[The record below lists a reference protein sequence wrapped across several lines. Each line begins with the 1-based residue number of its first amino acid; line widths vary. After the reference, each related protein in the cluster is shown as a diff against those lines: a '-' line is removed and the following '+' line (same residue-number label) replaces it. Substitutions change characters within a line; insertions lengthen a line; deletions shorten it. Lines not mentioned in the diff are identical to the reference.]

1 MSKNMNLSRGILV
14 DKQSLNKIP
23 SKPGVYLFYT
33 KKKELIY
40 VGKAISLKNRV
51 KSYFSGQKNY
61 RPIELMIHQ
70 VYFVKYSVVDSALDA
85 IILEGNLIKKFRP
98 KYNVLWKDDKSW
110 NYITVSK
117 DEYPKVETVRER
129 ELGLLTDS
137 QMKNNYRALF
147 GPYPGLK
154 TKETMKILRR
164 MFNISVC
171 NPNAKR
177 ACLYREMQECLGVCT
192 REISAKEYQK
202 KVIVPLELFLEGKK
216 EKLIKK
222 IEREMLLASRK
233 HDFEEAGR
241 LRDRLKYLQQVRDIA
256 LVNDSFIKEK
266 FKNIGEKFLVKRI
279 EGYDISNL
287 GVSDKVGSMVVFDSN
302 EPIKSEYRKFNVRS
316 IKGQSDVGC
325 LKEIMSRRFNR
336 KDWMLPDI
344 ILVDGGIAQIRAVK
358 KVLQEKNILIPIVGI
373 VKGPKRLRNDFYLI
387 SKDPVVV
394 NWLKKNK
401 NLLINVRDEAH
412 RFAIAFHRQ
421 KRSIL
426 K

>member
-1 MSKNMNLSRGILV
+1 MPKNMNLSRGISV
-14 DKQSLNKIP
+14 DKQSLKNIP

-51 KSYFSGQKNY
+51 KSYFSGPKNH
-61 RPIELMIHQ
+61 RPIELMIHE
-70 VYFVKYSVVDSALDA
+70 VYLIKYVVTDSALDA
-85 IILEGNLIKKFRP
+85 IILEGNLIKKYRP

-110 NYITVSK
+110 NYITITK
-117 DEYPKVETVRER
+117 DEYPKVGTARER
-129 ELGLLTDS
+129 ELSLLTDS
-137 QMKNNYRALF
+137 QITNNYYALF

-164 MFNISVC
+164 MFNISTC
-171 NPNAKR
+171 TSNAKR
-177 ACLYREMQECLGVCT
+177 ACLYRQMGECLGVCT
-192 REISAKEYQK
+192 GEISSKEYKK
-202 KVIVPLELFLEGKK
+202 KVITPLKLFLEGKK
-216 EKLIKK
+216 EKLIQKIKK
-222 IEREMLLASRK
+222 AMMSASK
-233 HDFEEAGR
+233 NQNFEEAGR
-241 LRDRLKYLQQVRDIA
+241 LRDTIKSLQHVKDIS

-266 FKNIGEKFLVKRI
+266 FENANGKFLVKRI

-287 GVSDKVGSMVVFDSN
+287 GVADKVGSMVVFDFN
-302 EPIKSEYRKFNVRS
+302 EPIKSEYRKFIIRS

-325 LKEIMSRRFNR
+325 LKEIISRRLNR

-358 KVLQEKNILIPIVGI
+358 KSLQEKNIAIPIVGI
-373 VKGPKRLRNDFYLI
+373 AKGQKRLRNDFYLI
-387 SKDPVVV
+387 SRNPAVID
-394 NWLKKNK
+394 WTEKNK
-401 NLLINVRDEAH
+401 NLLIRVRDEAH

-421 KRSIL
+421 KRRIL